1 MYLLD
6 VAVPVATKLYG
17 ERVVWQQDP
26 ATIHRTEAALEAFS
40 AFASRIPHEA
50 LAPKMADIWPV
61 ENIWSIVKEMIKS
74 KEPKNKAQLKT
85 ILPRVWRE
93 INSDK
98 ALCKRLMKSIPPG
111 LKL

>member
-1 MYLLD
+1 MIQPQFTAQKLHWTLAKLL
-6 VAVPVATKLYG
+6 P
-17 ERVVWQQDP
+17 Q
-26 ATIHRTEAALEAFS
+26 ISHM
-40 AFASRIPHEA
+40 
-50 LAPKMADIWPV
+50 MADIWPV
-61 ENIWSIVKEMIKS
+61 GNIWSIDREMVNS
-74 KEPKNKAQLKT
+74 KKPKNKAQLKT